1 MGQIITINE
10 NKHLPFC
17 LHLSFAVWL
26 VDSGMEFPE
35 EVLAHIFSYLS
46 VTERDSASAVCK
58 RWSQSMSHP
67 RVWRYTEIRCE
78 TGEQEDPALQHFSSL
93 LPLVRHLK
101 ITVSSLSDPA
111 NRSAA
116 LSVLRLATSG
126 PLQTLSLSCSGGVPL
141 FYSGHDLEEGLEAA
155 LTTAPEHVG
164 GAFLS
169 HLDLRGVPFTL
180 SQSLVRVLARQS
192 PNLRSLLVNNQT
204 LVCKVEPE
212 AVVEVLGLCPL
223 LNTLGLFYTSLS
235 QKVVDELLLP
245 QRCPLLAME
254 LYCERFAKYIPP
266 LEDNVWA
273 GLKHRHPGLK
283 VSLILDHT
291 LPMDHFSSVLQ
302 PSVPLQHLELLTFT
316 DLVQQTHLVTQSYS
330 HALETIILQTTSS
343 PELDSAL
350 RSLAAAC
357 SRLREVHC
365 YCVVSCDVVRAFKD
379 CCPHLWR
386 YTLKTRKEPHPWKCT
401 VIK

>member
-1 MGQIITINE
+1 MIFFLTLWLLWYLVTTRERGIVETFSYWISSTSSDSVY
-10 NKHLPFC
+10 KK
-17 LHLSFAVWL
+17 LSRFVFTDHTHKGL

-283 VSLILDHT
+283 VS
-291 LPMDHFSSVLQ
+291 
-302 PSVPLQHLELLTFT
+302 
-316 DLVQQTHLVTQSYS
+316 
-330 HALETIILQTTSS
+330 
-343 PELDSAL
+343 
-350 RSLAAAC
+350 
-357 SRLREVHC
+357 
-365 YCVVSCDVVRAFKD
+365 
-379 CCPHLWR
+379 
-386 YTLKTRKEPHPWKCT
+386 
-401 VIK
+401 

>member
-1 MGQIITINE
+1 
-10 NKHLPFC
+10 
-17 LHLSFAVWL
+17 
-26 VDSGMEFPE
+26 MEFPE

-46 VTERDSASAVCK
+46 VKERDSASAVCR

-126 PLQTLSLSCSGGVPL
+126 PLRTLILSCSGGVPL

-155 LTTAPEHVG
+155 LTAAPEHVG

-254 LYCERFAKYIPP
+254 LYCERFAKYIPS
-266 LEDNVWA
+266 LEDSVWA

-343 PELDSAL
+343 PELDAAL

-357 SRLREVHC
+357 SLLREVHC
-365 YCVVSCDVVRAFKD
+365 YCVVSCDVIRTFKD
-379 CCPHLWR
+379 CCPLLWR
-386 YTLKTRKEPHPWKCT
+386 YTLKTRKEPHPWRCT

>member
-1 MGQIITINE
+1 
-10 NKHLPFC
+10 
-17 LHLSFAVWL
+17 
-26 VDSGMEFPE
+26 MEFPE

-46 VTERDSASAVCK
+46 VKERESASAVCT

-101 ITVSSLSDPA
+101 INVSSLSDPA
-111 NRSAA
+111 NRNAA

-126 PLQTLSLSCSGGVPL
+126 PLRTLSLSCSGGVPL

-155 LTTAPEHVG
+155 LTASPEHVG

-223 LNTLGLFYTSLS
+223 LNTLGLFYTRYWDCVHFSTHYLS
-235 QKVVDELLLP
+235 QKVVPNGSTLFSIECTTLP
-245 QRCPLLAME
+245 NQSPMGWTEAQT
-254 LYCERFAKYIPP
+254 
-266 LEDNVWA
+266 
-273 GLKHRHPGLK
+273 PGVKGQLK

-357 SRLREVHC
+357 SLLREVHC
-365 YCVVSCDVVRAFKD
+365 YCVVSCDVIRAFKD
-379 CCPHLWR
+379 GCPRLWR
-386 YTLKTRKEPHPWKCT
+386 YTLKTRKEPHPWRCT

>member
-1 MGQIITINE
+1 
-10 NKHLPFC
+10 
-17 LHLSFAVWL
+17 
-26 VDSGMEFPE
+26 MEFPE

-46 VTERDSASAVCK
+46 VKERDSASAVCR

-126 PLQTLSLSCSGGVPL
+126 PLRTLTLSCSGGVPL

-155 LTTAPEHVG
+155 LTAAPEHVG

-180 SQSLVRVLARQS
+180 SQSLVRALARQS

-266 LEDNVWA
+266 LEDSVWA

-283 VSLILDHT
+283 ETGKFYSCTIESILTGCITAWYGNCLASDRKA
-291 LPMDHFSSVLQ
+291 LQ
-302 PSVPLQHLELLTFT
+302 
-316 DLVQQTHLVTQSYS
+316 
-330 HALETIILQTTSS
+330 
-343 PELDSAL
+343 
-350 RSLAAAC
+350 R
-357 SRLREVHC
+357 
-365 YCVVSCDVVRAFKD
+365 VVRTAQYITGAKLPAIQDLYTRRCQRKAQKIVRDSSHPSHRLFSLL
-379 CCPHLWR
+379 PHGKRYWSAKSTTRCLLSMHSHFTPYLHMTLTNLYLHKLTRYR
-386 YTLKTRKEPHPWKCT
+386 YTLY
-401 VIK
+401 IASLL